1 VKLLHTSDW
10 HVGKAMRGISRLD
23 EHRAVLDE
31 ITEVARREAVDLV
44 LVAGDLYES
53 AAPSPEAEQLVLQ
66 KLLDLRATG
75 AKVVVVAGNH
85 DNPLRFEA
93 VRPLMAELGI
103 TLLGHVAR
111 PDAGGVVEHRTEGG
125 ELARIA
131 LLPFLSQRYAV
142 RAADLMENDAARNA
156 GNYAEKVRGV
166 VAALT
171 AGFAGDAVNLV
182 VAHGMVRGGQAGG
195 GEREAHTAFDEYWI
209 DGSVFPATA
218 SYVALGH
225 LHLAQRMP
233 GGPPIWYSGS
243 PIQVDFGEA
252 GAGKH
257 VLVVDASPGRP
268 ADVRQVPLVSGAE
281 LRTLTGTLD
290 ELRAVAASEDLSGA
304 WLRVRVSE
312 PGRAGLAG
320 EVRALFGDRVVD
332 IRLEAPPATTE
343 APRSARSGRN
353 PRELFAAFL
362 AEQNV
367 EDPRLVEL
375 FGELLDAE
383 TAA

>member
-1 VKLLHTSDW
+1 
-10 HVGKAMRGISRLD
+10 
-23 EHRAVLDE
+23 
-31 ITEVARREAVDLV
+31 
-44 LVAGDLYES
+44 
-53 AAPSPEAEQLVLQ
+53 
-66 KLLDLRATG
+66 
-75 AKVVVVAGNH
+75 
-85 DNPLRFEA
+85 
-93 VRPLMAELGI
+93 
-103 TLLGHVAR
+103 
-111 PDAGGVVEHRTEGG
+111 
-125 ELARIA
+125 
-131 LLPFLSQRYAV
+131 V
-142 RAADLMENDAARNA
+142 RAADLRETDAARNA

-332 IRLEAPPATTE
+332 IRLEAPAATTE